1 MSGVQGVEVIAGQA
15 SRIIGLLQR
24 FSLPTYKYHSVD
36 PHEPPKG
43 SSPPHF
49 NDQPVFKLASP
60 F

>member
-1 MSGVQGVEVIAGQA
+1 MREVQRLEVMTGQA
-15 SRIIGLLQR
+15 SRIIGLLQQ

-49 NDQPVFKLASP
+49 NDQPVLKQVSP